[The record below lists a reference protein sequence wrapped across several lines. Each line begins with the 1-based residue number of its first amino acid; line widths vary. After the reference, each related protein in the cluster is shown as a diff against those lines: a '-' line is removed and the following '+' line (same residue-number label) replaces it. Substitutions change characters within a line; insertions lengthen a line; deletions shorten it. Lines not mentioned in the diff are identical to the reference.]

1 MSNQET
7 IDILQ
12 LLNEP
17 FLDLIRVQG
26 LRSAHHHIDMLI
38 DDMTY
43 DVDIEW
49 DTDQMRLLLYTRD
62 IIDLRIMGVERI
74 QSNRVVPPPRP
85 TGHTGPKAPLALL
98 APFQHLV
105 PEVIESVPV
114 DDGCPVCLSS
124 RARLF
129 DRTPCGHFLCQG
141 CSKRHFASSEACPM
155 CRQQVRETTRVR
167 KMPKNAQKG
176 SK

>member
-7 IDILQ
+7 TIDIFQ

-17 FLDLIRVQG
+17 FLDLIRDQG

-43 DVDIEW
+43 DLGIDW
-49 DTDQMRLLLYTRD
+49 DAEQMRLLLYTRD
-62 IIDLRIMGVERI
+62 IMDLRMMGVDRI
-74 QSNRVVPPPRP
+74 QSNRVVPPP
-85 TGHTGPKAPLALL
+85 TGPKAPL

-105 PEVIESVPV
+105 PAVLESVPV
-114 DDGCPVCLSS
+114 DDGCPVCLKNTV
-124 RARLF
+124 RLF

-141 CSKRHFASSEACPM
+141 CSKRHFAGSEACPM

-167 KMPKNAQKG
+167 KLPKNAK
-176 SK
+176 K

>member
-7 IDILQ
+7 NDIFQ

-17 FLDLIRVQG
+17 FLDLIREQG

-43 DVDIEW
+43 DLGIDW
-49 DTDQMRLLLYTRD
+49 DAEQMRVLLYTRD
-62 IIDLRIMGVERI
+62 IMDLRMMGVDRI
-74 QSNRVVPPPRP
+74 ISNRVVPPPP
-85 TGHTGPKAPLALL
+85 GPLV
-98 APFQHLV
+98 PFQHLV
-105 PEVIESVPV
+105 PAVIDSVPV
-114 DDGCPVCLSS
+114 DDGCPVCLKNTV
-124 RARLF
+124 RLF

-141 CSKRHFASSEACPM
+141 CSKRHFKTSTNCPM

-167 KMPKNAQKG
+167 KMPKK
-176 SK
+176 